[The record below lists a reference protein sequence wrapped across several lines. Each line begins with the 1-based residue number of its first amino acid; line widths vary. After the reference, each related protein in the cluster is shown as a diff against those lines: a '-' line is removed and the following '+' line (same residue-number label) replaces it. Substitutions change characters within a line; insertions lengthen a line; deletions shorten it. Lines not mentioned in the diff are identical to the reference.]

1 MLIID
6 NLKKLI
12 EKRNMGYLIL
22 VIWLLAGIVAIQF
35 FPIVGI
41 VIFLPFLT
49 FLMFLYLLSLF
60 AKKDI
65 RDIAPWKVI
74 LLLIASL
81 PVMLIISL
89 FLFALFA
96 ASIVSY
102 MLMTSWFI
110 LYGLILTSKSVDSK
124 LKKLKGNK
132 FTRGVEFFGGIA
144 VSIAFLVLFVFAPLI
159 DVQKLIFKDP
169 LPLYLEI
176 YINITY
182 LIVAG
187 TIIGI
192 GTLCF
197 IHMFKKKFNAW
208 YGIFCILAAGYT
220 FFLALKVFL
229 GLSSL
234 ESDTET
240 TLLTE
245 IGLLLA
251 DLFIIVYAIST
262 LLGTQAE
269 RLAKKL
275 KRVGLDT
282 VFIWL
287 LFSKASYEFI
297 VNFPY
302 DLLFRFTK
310 DLFGDSAA
318 VIPLLDVI
326 NFLNEDVIN
335 LAKNIAVL
343 FFFIVLFVLL
353 GLWEIR
359 KYNREQAMT
368 SQELKS
374 DETSEIAALET
385 TSMDTDIKLV
395 TEDFIDKEE
404 ELSTSNSETVETI
417 DSEDHDEDSGSNDLK
432 EP

>member
-1 MLIID
+1 M
-6 NLKKLI
+6 
-12 EKRNMGYLIL
+12 
-22 VIWLLAGIVAIQF
+22 
-35 FPIVGI
+35 
-41 VIFLPFLT
+41 
-49 FLMFLYLLSLF
+49 
-60 AKKDI
+60 
-65 RDIAPWKVI
+65 
-74 LLLIASL
+74 
-81 PVMLIISL
+81 
-89 FLFALFA
+89 
-96 ASIVSY
+96 
-102 MLMTSWFI
+102 
-110 LYGLILTSKSVDSK
+110 
-124 LKKLKGNK
+124 
-132 FTRGVEFFGGIA
+132 
-144 VSIAFLVLFVFAPLI
+144 
-159 DVQKLIFKDP
+159 
-169 LPLYLEI
+169 
-176 YINITY
+176 
-182 LIVAG
+182 
-187 TIIGI
+187 
-192 GTLCF
+192 
-197 IHMFKKKFNAW
+197 
-208 YGIFCILAAGYT
+208 
-220 FFLALKVFL
+220 
-229 GLSSL
+229 
-234 ESDTET
+234 
-240 TLLTE
+240 
-245 IGLLLA
+245 
-251 DLFIIVYAIST
+251 
-262 LLGTQAE
+262 
-269 RLAKKL
+269 AKKL